1 MDTMTIANNDIVIE
15 AWNTVLFDKL
25 TRYKHLVTALS
36 SHSDEAIRRHP
47 PASDARVLDV
57 GSGFGDSA
65 IFTAQKAA
73 PGGEVIG
80 VDCARNM
87 VKTATD
93 DAKSAGVKNVSFFAA
108 DAQLDDLR
116 GPYDYAF
123 SRFGTMFFMSPGAA
137 LGNIRRALKPG
148 GKFVQ
153 VVWRIREDNPW
164 LFEAEQRVSDI
175 VPVISHEETDEV
187 HCGPGPFSFAGADM
201 VSSMLCGVGYDEV
214 TFERFDNDICIG
226 KDIDDA
232 VEFAMDLGPAGEIIR
247 LAGDEG
253 ERLRPAV
260 IAALQ
265 DVLKPY
271 LQDNGVW
278 APSSVWFI
286 TARNP
291 A

>member
-1 MDTMTIANNDIVIE
+1 MDAMNIENNDIVIE
-15 AWNTVLFDKL
+15 AWNTVLFEKL

-36 SHSDEAIRRHP
+36 SHSDAAIRRHP
-47 PASDARVLDV
+47 PASNARVLDV

-65 IFTAQKAA
+65 IRIAQEAG
-73 PGGEVIG
+73 PGGEVFG

-87 VKTATD
+87 VDTATD
-93 DAKSAGVKNVSFFAA
+93 DAKAAGVNNVSFFAA

-137 LGNIRRALKPG
+137 LGNIRRSLKPG
-148 GKFVQ
+148 GKFAQ

-164 LFEAEQRVSDI
+164 LFEAEQRVREI

-187 HCGPGPFSFAGADM
+187 HCGPGPFSMADADM
-201 VSSMLCGVGYDEV
+201 VSSMLCGVGYEDI
-214 TFERFDNDICIG
+214 TFERFDDDIWIG

-247 LAGDEG
+247 LAGEEG
-253 ERLRPAV
+253 EKLRPAV
-260 IAALQ
+260 IAALE

-271 LQDNGVW
+271 LRDKGVW
-278 APSSVWFI
+278 APSSAWFI